1 MLRWSACAS
10 GCGSTEAKLFQEA
23 LAIWLAAREGD
34 DRVAQYV
41 RGYADHPDDVREAR
55 AMVDVMGR
63 GLVERRPTRSRP
75 VTVVVV
81 TRTVRGIPTEVRVGP
96 SEGLPGVG
104 VASADELVMIPRTTL
119 RDRIATLS
127 RGKLDEIDAALR
139 FSLGFEA

>member
-1 MLRWSACAS
+1 
-10 GCGSTEAKLFQEA
+10 
-23 LAIWLAAREGD
+23 
-34 DRVAQYV
+34 
-41 RGYADHPDDVREAR
+41 
-55 AMVDVMGR
+55 MVDVMGR

>member
-1 MLRWSACAS
+1 MIASLSMFVAMLIIRTMFARHAQWSMLWAE
-10 GCGSTEAKLFQEA
+10 GSSRGGLRDQ
-23 LAIWLAAREGD
+23 
-34 DRVAQYV
+34 DR
-41 RGYADHPDDVREAR
+41 
-55 AMVDVMGR
+55 
-63 GLVERRPTRSRP
+63 